1 MESHEDLIL
10 RIKHYRNN
18 DIPNLHKVLYGIAPA
33 VELGIENLAAS
44 IEEIDT
50 TGSAPIESLI
60 LIHQFLIS
68 DDEIELSEKVEKILP
83 LAEKLNDAVNKARSL
98 STVEHMF
105 AKLGEPIKPF
115 LTERR
120 EIVQQADDYLD
131 DAEIFITQLIELS
144 DQIK

>member
-1 MESHEDLIL
+1 MESLEDLIV
-10 RIKHYRNN
+10 RIKHYRQ
-18 DIPNLHKVLYGIAPA
+18 DGIPNLHKIVFGVTPA
-33 VELGIENLAAS
+33 VELGIENLAAK

-50 TGSAPIESLI
+50 RGSTPIESLHI
-60 LIHQFLIS
+60 INQFLIS
-68 DDEIELSEKVEKILP
+68 DDEIALSEKVEKILP
-83 LAEKLNDAVNKARSL
+83 LAEELNDAVNKARSL

-120 EIVQQADDYLD
+120 EIVQKADDYLD
-131 DAEIFITQLIELS
+131 DAELFVNSLIELS